1 MDRLISQTRL
11 DNLISFAVLLP
22 LVYTWLNL
30 VPGSLQPHEVE
41 HVDLLHSQLRQP
53 PSPLTTLSDEVWR
66 EYDGSS
72 GAGHAA
78 VFTPYHITP
87 GGGEKYLLSA
97 VEAMQSMGYFVT
109 IYVRPFNRC
118 SSVADLMQTASFLR
132 VTLDQSKVSLQIW
145 TDDVP
150 RVHVFFVLG
159 NEKHPQV
166 APIGVV
172 NMFMCQF
179 PFDLDRYIEQDMSE
193 NLGGFNF
200 VLLNSF
206 FSFSWYNRLLSP
218 WINQRVSHAALL
230 PDIVVLHPPVSLM
243 SVSSAASERPHIL
256 MLGRFFKGRQSKG
269 HKAAIEIFDQI
280 RDSIPAGTMLYMIGQ
295 LVRDHEA
302 YFEELHSLV
311 AAKHLTDRV
320 QIVNAA
326 PHEVVNGYM
335 MSSLVQWHL
344 TGLDIDSSADPAS
357 LEHFG
362 ISIVEGMSAGII
374 PVACLGGPED
384 IITTGVDG
392 YISHNLQEVRDHT
405 LNIFAL
411 SSEAQKDISNAARAR
426 AVQFQASEFRQRF
439 INTVENG
446 AAIHAY
452 RLMISRTLLH
462 ARSAGAAA
470 PALRAGRYAALF
482 VEPRNHYALEFASTT
497 TSTVLAAAKE
507 SWILHIVHSE
517 DNMQLVNQMHLHEH
531 SWTHLWKAKTPQ
543 FPRLMKSSAFW
554 RVFSGKQH
562 LMVLSC
568 QSLLLKPVPPHM
580 LSYSYTGP
588 ACCVDGGDICSYLA
602 ASSTILAEPLALQR
616 ACLLPGRMTSSDWKQ
631 ASSCSTAK
639 HMLPGSTCSVDQ
651 GNSLVASTSL
661 NSFCGKQQ
669 QVHTLFNNIAKAL
682 RGGV

>member
-1 MDRLISQTRL
+1 MDRPASKTRL
-11 DNLISFAVLLP
+11 DSLVSIALLLP

-30 VPGSLQPHEVE
+30 VPETLQLRKVE
-41 HVDLLHSQLRQP
+41 RVDLLQSRSRQP
-53 PSPLTTLSDEVWR
+53 PSSVTTSRGEVWK
-66 EYDGSS
+66 EYDDSS
-72 GAGHAA
+72 GAQHAA

-118 SSVADLMQTASFLR
+118 ASKADLMQTASFLR
-132 VTLDQSKVSLQIW
+132 VTLDESKVSLQIW
-145 TDDVP
+145 TDDAP

-166 APIGVV
+166 APIGMV

-179 PFDLDRYIEQDMSE
+179 PFDLDR
-193 NLGGFNF
+193 
-200 VLLNSF
+200 LLA
-206 FSFSWYNRLLSP
+206 P
-218 WINQRVSHAALL
+218 WINQRISQAALL

-243 SVSSAASERPHIL
+243 SVSSAASDRTHIL

-269 HKAAIEIFDQI
+269 HKAAIEIFDQM
-280 RDSIPAGTMLYMIGQ
+280 RNSIPASTMLYMIGQ

-302 YFEELHSLV
+302 YFEELHNLV

-362 ISIVEGMSAGII
+362 ISIVEGMSTGII

-392 YISHNLQEVRDHT
+392 FISHNLQEVREHT
-405 LNIFAL
+405 LSIFSL
-411 SSEAQKDISNAARAR
+411 SSERQMDISNAARAR

-439 INTVENG
+439 IDTVENG
-446 AAIHAY
+446 VAMHAY
-452 RLMISRTLLH
+452 RLMISHTLLH
-462 ARSAGAAA
+462 VRSAGVGAAA
-470 PALRAGRYAALF
+470 LKTGQYVALF
-482 VEPRNHYALEFASTT
+482 VEPRNHYALEFALATA
-497 TSTVLAAAKE
+497 STVLAAAKE

-517 DNMQLVNQMHLHEH
+517 DNMQLVNQMHVHKH
-531 SWTHLWKAKTPQ
+531 SRTHLWKAKTPH
-543 FPRLMKSSAFW
+543 FPRLLKSPAFW
-554 RVFSGKQH
+554 KIFSGKQH
-562 LMVLSC
+562 VMVLSC
-568 QSLLLKPVPPHM
+568 QSLLLKPMPPAM
-580 LSYSYTGP
+580 FSYSYTGP
-588 ACCVDGGDICSYLA
+588 ACCVDSDNICSYVA
-602 ASSTILAEPLALQR
+602 TSSTTLAQPLALQR
-616 ACLLPGRMTSSDWKQ
+616 ACLLPGRMSSEDRNQ
-631 ASSCSTAK
+631 VSPCGTAK
-639 HMLPGSTCSVDQ
+639 ALFPGSACSVN
-651 GNSLVASTSL
+651 GGENSLVASTAVSSL
-661 NSFCGKQQ
+661 CDKQQ
-669 QVHTLFNNIAKAL
+669 QIYFLFDNIATAL
-682 RGGV
+682 RGG